1 MRNVAASS
9 GRAQRDRGTS
19 RGQALI
25 YADQRWIG
33 NHGIGRFAK
42 HVLGGLEYCPVPL
55 KSNPAAPL
63 DSWFLSRALN
73 KSNRYDLFFS
83 PGYNA
88 PLFCPSPFVFTIHDL
103 GHIYCPE
110 NSSLAIKLYY
120 ATIMKQACYRA
131 EKILTVS
138 EFTRA
143 QIIKWSGVSPNK
155 VFNVGC
161 GVDPAYQPKGSKYE
175 LAFSYLLCVSNR
187 KRHKNEFRVVEA
199 FAKADVDRRLHLV
212 FTAAPTAD
220 LARLIERLQLG
231 ERVNFVGLVPEEKL
245 PSLYRGAKALV
256 FPSLYEGFALPVLEA
271 MACGTPVVTSN
282 VAAMPEVAADAALL
296 ADPTS
301 VEQIA
306 RAMEQIVCDDSLRTQ
321 LREKGLHRAGQF
333 SWTNTVDKV
342 HHLLATQSITPVS
355 ANCK

>member
-1 MRNVAASS
+1 M
-9 GRAQRDRGTS
+9 
-19 RGQALI
+19 I

-42 HVLGGLEYCPVPL
+42 HVLGSLEYRPVPL

-63 DSWFLSRALN
+63 DSWFLSRSLR
-73 KSNRYDLFFS
+73 KSNPDDLFFS
-83 PGYNA
+83 PGYNT

-110 NSSLAIKLYY
+110 NSSPVIRLYY
-120 ATIMKQACYRA
+120 ASIMKRACHRA
-131 EKILTVS
+131 AKILTVS
-138 EFTRA
+138 EFTRT
-143 QIIKWSGVSPNK
+143 QIVAWSGVSPGK

-161 GVDPAYQPKGSKYE
+161 GVDTAYQPDGGRYE
-175 LAFSYLLCVSNR
+175 LPFSYLLCVSNR
-187 KRHKNEFRVVEA
+187 KRHKNECRVLEA
-199 FAKADVDRRLHLV
+199 FATADIDRRMHLV
-212 FTAAPTAD
+212 FTASPTGD
-220 LARLIERLQLG
+220 LSRLIERLQLR
-231 ERVNFVGLVPEEKL
+231 ERVSFVGLVPEAEL

-296 ADPTS
+296 VDPTS

-306 RAMEQIVCDDSLRTQ
+306 KAMERIVCDDSLRAQ
-321 LREKGLHRAGQF
+321 LREKGKKRADRF
-333 SWTNTVDKV
+333 SWTNTVDSV
-342 HHLLATQSITPVS
+342 HRLLGAKSITPLS